1 MKLKKAGILLLL
13 LLLLVSLGYLL
24 TRFETCP
31 IIRAGEA
38 LRILLP
44 SMSALSSTEKPS
56 VEAIEKILQ
65 AEGFL
70 VIPPHADPDTLPHAD
85 PDTLPLSLTV
95 IDTGEDLSS
104 VLVIDGEVVEWTSVE
119 VLRIPRPWDR
129 WSIAFRVAPFSE
141 DLARVG
147 GSFRFWTP
155 SRRIGIQA
163 IGDFPTAGPDIL
175 SRGELGLGISYR
187 VTTSLQAEAGGMLLS
202 RDGFGLSLESCRA
215 GVSFRL

>member
-70 VIPPHADPDTLPHAD
+70 VIPPHADPDTLP
-85 PDTLPLSLTV
+85 LSLTV

-119 VLRIPRPWDR
+119 VLRIPRPWER